1 MTNANMSLDNQTT
14 PLDKKTHALL
24 LRKGSSNKMAL
35 KEKIVQIYEA
45 FFQGEDPSAGNVNFW
60 DELFLLKVNTSY
72 IEVECEKLTGEGLLA
87 LKDNFNLMFEKSV
100 EVLKQDNPIRT
111 VNAVHTLSA
120 LVRGIY
126 KKSLKDHG
134 FDVINILIGFD
145 NAEAVIGSLVESIN
159 HMLCGDYPTAL
170 KQLLL
175 KFLLVLASVTDN
187 ISQNTL
193 LEYIL
198 INSVYESLI
207 QILGS
212 PLLRQPLGVDAILVL
227 TLLVQYRKYES
238 ANPYIVKLSILDD
251 ELALTGY
258 AEVVSIALSDFNR
271 DYKTKGPDQQ
281 SGWFSTLA
289 NMVGNMFVGEEK
301 EMEAVK
307 ANDSL
312 LLALYEALHLNRNFI
327 TALTHA
333 HTPSIPSTP
342 PSSPTPNSSPAG
354 DHPVNTQ
361 EAAPPPS
368 TEPVHQTTNLLVTF
382 LEYTSIVIQDTKEE
396 ARYNNARL
404 CLIIMTCIAEDQY
417 ANSLMHD
424 INMNFRVPL
433 QRLPMRHRKVKFEAS
448 PPSRPLA
455 GAVLDLMVEFIMSH
469 MMKSMPLELYTK
481 CLGICH
487 RILCYQKRCRVR
499 LQYPWKNLW
508 TALINLLKFIL
519 SHENHLV
526 KKSNIFHL
534 CSKIVNIFNLFITYG
549 DTFLPNP
556 NSYDELYYELIRM
569 HQVFD
574 NLYSMALRYTTSE
587 GEHKE
592 SAARLINHLVNIRAI
607 VNHFTPKVDSWAA
620 NNHLSSLTEEQV
632 LEVVKASYDT
642 LTLKL
647 QDSLDQYER
656 YAEKPREAPFFT
668 QLVRSIL
675 LTVRKSVADI
685 NIDQHMIL
693 QEVSTMPPTP

>member
-1 MTNANMSLDNQTT
+1 MSQEGGQGES
-14 PLDKKTHALL
+14 KKGHSVL
-24 LRKGSSNKMAL
+24 LRKGSSSKMAL

-45 FFQGEDPSAGNVNFW
+45 FFQGEDPSAGNPNFW
-60 DELFLLKVNTSY
+60 DELFLLRVNTTF
-72 IEVECEKLTGEGLLA
+72 IETECEKLSGEGLMS
-87 LKDNFNLMFEKSV
+87 LKDNFNLMFLKSV
-100 EVLKQDNPIRT
+100 ETLKQDNHIRT
-111 VNAVHTLSA
+111 VNALHTLCA
-120 LVRGIY
+120 LTRGIY
-126 KKSLKDHG
+126 RKTLKDYG

-145 NAEAVIGSLVESIN
+145 SAESVIQTLIEGLNRI
-159 HMLCGDYPTAL
+159 LTGDFPVSL
-170 KQLLL
+170 KQLVL
-175 KFLLVLASVTDN
+175 KFLLVLATVTDN

-193 LEYIL
+193 LEFIL
-198 INSVYESLI
+198 LNSVYESLI
-207 QILGS
+207 MIFAN
-212 PLLRQPLGVDAILVL
+212 PVLRQTLGVDSILVL
-227 TLLVQYRKYES
+227 TLLVQYRKFES

-258 AEVVSIALSDFNR
+258 AEVVSVALSDFNR
-271 DYKTKGPDQQ
+271 DYKTRSNEQQ

-289 NMVGNMFVGEEK
+289 NMVGNMFVAEEK
-301 EMEAVK
+301 EYAAVR
-307 ANDSL
+307 ANDSV
-312 LLALYEALHLNRNFI
+312 LLALYEAIHLNRNFI

-342 PSSPTPNSSPAG
+342 PSSPTPDSSPV
-354 DHPVNTQ
+354 DDKQVNPIENSPT
-361 EAAPPPS
+361 S
-368 TEPVHQTTNLLVTF
+368 IEPAHQPTNLLVTF
-382 LEYTSIVIQDTKEE
+382 LEYSSIVIQDTKETN
-396 ARYNNARL
+396 RYNNARL
-404 CLIIMTCIAEDQY
+404 CLIILTCIAEDQY

-433 QRLPMRHRKVKFEAS
+433 HRMPMRHRKAKFEAS

-455 GAVLDLMVEFIMSH
+455 CALLDLMVEFIMSH
-469 MMKSMPLELYTK
+469 LMKSMPLELYNR

-487 RILCYQKRCRVR
+487 RVLCYQKRCRVR
-499 LQYPWKNLW
+499 LQYNWKYLW

-526 KKSNIFHL
+526 KKANIFHL

-556 NSYDELYYELIRM
+556 NSYDELYYEIIRM

-592 SAARLINHLVNIRAI
+592 SAARLTNHLINVRAI

-620 NNHLSSLTEEQV
+620 NNQLSSLTEDQV
-632 LEVVKASYDT
+632 LEVVRGSYDT

-656 YAEKPREAPFFT
+656 YSEKPKETSFFT
-668 QLVRSIL
+668 QLVRSIIL
-675 LTVRKSVADI
+675 DVRKSVSDI
-685 NIDQHMIL
+685 NIDQQTII

>member
-1 MTNANMSLDNQTT
+1 MSQESGQG
-14 PLDKKTHALL
+14 DKKGHSVL
-24 LRKGSSNKMAL
+24 LRKGSSSKMAL
-35 KEKIVQIYEA
+35 KEKIVIIYEA
-45 FFQGEDPSAGNVNFW
+45 FFQGEDPSAGNPNFW
-60 DELFLLKVNTSY
+60 DEFFLLKANTVFLES
-72 IEVECEKLTGEGLLA
+72 ECEKLSGEALA
-87 LKDNFNLMFEKSV
+87 SLKDNFNLMFLKAV
-100 EVLKQDNPIRT
+100 ETLKQDNPIRT
-111 VNAVHTLSA
+111 ANAIHTLCA
-120 LVRGIY
+120 LVRGIC
-126 KKSLKDHG
+126 KKTLKDSG
-134 FDVINILIGFD
+134 FDVINIIIGFD
-145 NAEAVIGSLVESIN
+145 SAEAVIQSLIESVN
-159 HMLCGDYPTAL
+159 RFLNGDYPIAL
-170 KQLLL
+170 KQLIL

-198 INSVYESLI
+198 INSVYESLV
-207 QILGS
+207 QILANPVS
-212 PLLRQPLGVDAILVL
+212 RQTLGVDAILVL

-258 AEVVSIALSDFNR
+258 AEVVSVALSDFNR
-271 DYKTKGPDQQ
+271 DYKIRNSEQQ
-281 SGWFSTLA
+281 TGWFSTLA
-289 NMVGNMFVGEEK
+289 SMVGNMFVAEEK
-301 EMEAVK
+301 EMAAVR
-307 ANDSL
+307 ANDSV
-312 LLALYEALHLNRNFI
+312 LLALYEAIHLNRNFI

-333 HTPSIPSTP
+333 HAPSIPSTP
-342 PSSPTPNSSPAG
+342 PSSPAPDTSPVEDKQVNQLENFPTPIEPA
-354 DHPVNTQ
+354 
-361 EAAPPPS
+361 
-368 TEPVHQTTNLLVTF
+368 HQPTNLLVTF
-382 LEYTSIVIQDTKEE
+382 LEYSSVVTQDTKE
-396 ARYNNARL
+396 ATRYNNARL
-404 CLIIMTCIAEDQY
+404 CLIILTCIAEDQY

-424 INMNFRVPL
+424 INMNFRVHL
-433 QRLPMRHRKVKFEAS
+433 HRMPMRHRKAKFEAS

-455 GAVLDLMVEFIMSH
+455 CALLDLMVEFIMSH
-469 MMKSMPLELYTK
+469 LMKTMPLELYIR

-487 RILCYQKRCRVR
+487 RVLCYQKKCRVR

-526 KKSNIFHL
+526 KRANIFHI

-556 NSYDELYYELIRM
+556 NSYDELYYEIIRM

-592 SAARLINHLVNIRAI
+592 SAARLTNHLINVRAI

-632 LEVVKASYDT
+632 LEVVRGSYDT

-647 QDSLDQYER
+647 QDSLDQFER
-656 YAEKPREAPFFT
+656 YTEKPNEASFFT
-668 QLVRSIL
+668 QLVRSI
-675 LTVRKSVADI
+675 TIDVRKSVSEI
-685 NIDQHMIL
+685 NIDQQTIL

>member
-87 LKDNFNLMFEKSV
+87 LK
-100 EVLKQDNPIRT
+100 
-111 VNAVHTLSA
+111 
-120 LVRGIY
+120 
-126 KKSLKDHG
+126 
-134 FDVINILIGFD
+134 
-145 NAEAVIGSLVESIN
+145 SLVESIN

-175 KFLLVLASVTDN
+175 KFLL
-187 ISQNTL
+187 
-193 LEYIL
+193 
-198 INSVYESLI
+198 
-207 QILGS
+207 ILGS

-455 GAVLDLMVEFIMSH
+455 GAVLDLM
-469 MMKSMPLELYTK
+469 
-481 CLGICH
+481 
-487 RILCYQKRCRVR
+487 KRCRVR

-607 VNHFTPKVDSWAA
+607 VNHFTPKV
-620 NNHLSSLTEEQV
+620 